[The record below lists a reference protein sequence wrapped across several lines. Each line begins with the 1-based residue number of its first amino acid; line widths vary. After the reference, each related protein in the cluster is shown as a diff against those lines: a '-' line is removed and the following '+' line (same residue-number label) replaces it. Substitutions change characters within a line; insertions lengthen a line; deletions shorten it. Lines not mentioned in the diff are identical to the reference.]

1 MRSSLVIALLMLLPG
16 LLVAQEATYHSVSYH
31 DVRDHV
37 DGNYDRD
44 QYAVSTS
51 NLIAQFS
58 WLRDNGFRPIS
69 VDDIIRAEGGE
80 TPLPEKAVLLTF
92 DDGLVSFYTRVY
104 PLLKL
109 FEYPAVLSIVTSW
122 IGTSG
127 EMEYAGRSL
136 DQSGFVSWDQIR
148 EMQESG
154 LVEIASHSHDLHRG
168 IAGNPQGN
176 MQPAAVTRLYDGTN
190 YESDVQYLERIQNDL
205 AQSAAAIQG
214 GTGELPRVITWPYGA
229 YNEQVVAIAAGLG
242 MRVNLTLHDRTI
254 NRGSSLLVGRF
265 LAVSNPS
272 ISDFSGELL
281 QRPPEPIIR
290 VAQVDLDYLY
300 DSNTAQQQKNLDRL
314 IDRIKSLGIS
324 HVFLQAFS
332 DLDADGGAEALYFP
346 NRHLPV
352 RADIFN
358 RVAWQLRTRA
368 SVRVYAW
375 LPMLSYVGGSFD
387 PEWRVKQMRSN
398 RMSTDPN
405 SEPRLSP
412 FNSDAVARII
422 EIFEDLAIHARFDGI
437 LFHDDGRLSDIEDF
451 SPAAKEA
458 YSSALGQE
466 LTPEIVNQNPLLAQK
481 WAEFKTETLIDLSQ
495 KQLSA
500 VRRYAPEAKSARN
513 LFASALLDRSSS
525 TYLAQDYDRFLA
537 TYDYVALMAM
547 PHLEGHTDENQF
559 FLSLVDVV
567 RSRDTGF
574 VRTIFELQ
582 TKDWSNSSAPIDSSR
597 LSDRMRWLQ
606 SLGVLHLGYYP
617 DDFILGHP
625 DAGQIR
631 IGMSLADAF
640 QDASQ

>member
-1 MRSSLVIALLMLLPG
+1 MRFSLVAALFLLLPG
-16 LLVAQEATYHSVSYH
+16 LLVAEEATYHAVSYH

-58 WLRDNGFRPIS
+58 WLRDNGFRPVS
-69 VDDIIRAEGGE
+69 VDDIIRAENGE
-80 TPLPEKAVLLTF
+80 TTLPQKAVLLTF

-109 FEYPAVLSIVTSW
+109 FKYPAVLSIVTSW

-127 EMEYAGRSL
+127 DMEYAGKIL
-136 DQSGFVSWDQIR
+136 DKSGFVSWEQIR

-168 IAGNPQGN
+168 IVGNPQGN

-190 YESDVQYLERIQNDL
+190 YESEVQYLDRIENDL
-205 AQSAAAIQG
+205 TQSAAAIQS
-214 GTGELPRVITWPYGA
+214 GTGKLPRAITWPYGA
-229 YNEQVVAIAAGLG
+229 YNEQVVATAAKHG

-254 NRGSSLLVGRF
+254 KRGSSLFIGRF
-265 LAVSNPS
+265 LAVGNPS
-272 ISDFSGELL
+272 ISDFSSELL
-281 QRPPEPIIR
+281 RAPPEPIIR

-314 IDRIKSLGIS
+314 IDRIKSLEIS

-346 NRHLPV
+346 NRHLPM

-368 SVRVYAW
+368 NVRVYAW

-398 RMSTDPN
+398 HMSTDPN

-412 FNSDAVARII
+412 FNSDAVARIL
-422 EIFEDLAIHARFDGI
+422 EIFEDLAIHTKFDGI

-451 SPAAKEA
+451 SRAAQEA

-466 LTPEIVNQNPLLAQK
+466 LTPDIVNQNPVLAQK
-481 WAEFKTETLIDLSQ
+481 WAEFKTEALIDLSR
-495 KQLSA
+495 KQLAA
-500 VRRYAPEAKSARN
+500 VRRYVPEAKSARN
-513 LFASALLDRSSS
+513 LFASALLDRGSSA
-525 TYLAQDYDRFLA
+525 YLAQDYDRFLA
-537 TYDYVALMAM
+537 TYDHVALMAM
-547 PHLEGHTDENQF
+547 PHLEGHTDDNQF
-559 FLSLVDVV
+559 FLSLVEAV

-574 VRTIFELQ
+574 IQTIFELQ
-582 TKDWSNSSAPIDSSR
+582 TKDWSKSSAPIDSSH
-597 LSDRMRWLQ
+597 LSARMRWLQ
-606 SLGVLHLGYYP
+606 SLGVRHLGYYP

-631 IGMSLADAF
+631 IGMSLADTF